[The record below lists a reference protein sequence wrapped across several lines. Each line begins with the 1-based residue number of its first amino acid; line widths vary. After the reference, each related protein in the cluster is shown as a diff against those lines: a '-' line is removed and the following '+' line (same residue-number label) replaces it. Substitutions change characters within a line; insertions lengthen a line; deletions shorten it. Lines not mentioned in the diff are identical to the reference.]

1 MVNKNFFDEMDQLQ
15 DEIIAICDNDYEKSK
30 DENQYIAKDDSA
42 YNVKCNILS
51 KLSNEEMKKTKYL
64 DVVAYVLQFGKD
76 VYITIN

>member
-1 MVNKNFFDEMDQLQ
+1 MDQLQ
-15 DEIIAICDNDYEKSK
+15 DEIIAICDSEYEKSN
-30 DENQYIAKDDSA
+30 DENQYIATNDSV

-51 KLSNEEMKKTKYL
+51 KLTNEEMRKTKYL